1 MNNVIASKVGNIP
14 PYKELQYHNR
24 FDSLA
29 NNEKVIFLMAA
40 LDLYLELTGESD
52 YSFMKIGS
60 AVPRYFG
67 METYTDLIYISNLL
81 AYKGIYD
88 FIEWTFHAQ
97 MELDIHQIIFEAHL
111 EEFGTIRSYL
121 PYCQTLRLCTKSP
134 YCAAANK
141 TLHTV
146 IYGVGALFGM
156 QRSQRSIFLSPG
168 SLTHAAI
175 NITIIYL
182 GNRHAGSLAKKLIA
196 DVGMIA
202 EAIIAQGGPEAAAI
216 QAGREE
222 ISTNRGSATA
232 LFTKCNDR
240 NFAFNQEEINLLRR
254 TISTITDCRERSIG
268 HWITT
273 TFLTLLPTEPNVT
286 IDDDIRRPPNQTNHP
301 MSLNT
306 LLLFD
311 NRVFGVFRQHFGIV
325 YRVDSK
331 EVFPYQG
338 VVCPNHI

>member
-1 MNNVIASKVGNIP
+1 MADSGVAINLTERDDLWLLAQVGCAFRLSRTAPDYRQTLLDRMNNVIASKVGNIP

-40 LDLYLELTGESD
+40 LDLFLELTGESD

-60 AVPRYFG
+60 AVTRYF
-67 METYTDLIYISNLL
+67 
-81 AYKGIYD
+81 GIYD

-97 MELDIHQIIFEAHL
+97 MELDIHQIIFETHL
-111 EEFGTIRSYL
+111 EEFGTIKSYL

-134 YCAAANK
+134 YCATANK

-156 QRSQRSIFLSPG
+156 QRSQRSNFLSPG

-175 NITIIYL
+175 NIAIIYL
-182 GNRHAGSLAKKLIA
+182 GNRHGASLAKKLIA
-196 DVGMIA
+196 DVGMVA

-216 QAGREE
+216 QARREE

-232 LFTKCNDR
+232 LFTKYNDR

-254 TISTITDCRERSIG
+254 TISTVTDCRERSIG

-273 TFLTLLPTEPNVT
+273 TFITLLPTEPNVT
-286 IDDDIRRPPNQTNHP
+286 IDDDIRRPPNQ
-301 MSLNT
+301 
-306 LLLFD
+306 
-311 NRVFGVFRQHFGIV
+311 VFLR
-325 YRVDSK
+325 K
-331 EVFPYQG
+331 
-338 VVCPNHI
+338 